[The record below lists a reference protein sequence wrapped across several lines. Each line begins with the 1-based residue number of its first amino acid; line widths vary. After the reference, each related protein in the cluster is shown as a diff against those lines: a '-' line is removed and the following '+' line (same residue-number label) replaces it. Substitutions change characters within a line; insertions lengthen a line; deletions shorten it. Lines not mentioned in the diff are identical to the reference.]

1 MSDFNQIE
9 QEIFRIK
16 ERNWRVEID
25 KKWETS
31 WFRRLLIIIFTYLA
45 MGFYLSVLRVDRPW
59 LNAIVPAL
67 AFMLSTLTLPFFRK
81 AWIKYINKL

>member
-31 WFRRLLIIIFTYLA
+31 WFRRLLIIIFTYFVERGAKWKISILH
-45 MGFYLSVLRVDRPW
+45 FLRAKTKQRV
-59 LNAIVPAL
+59 
-67 AFMLSTLTLPFFRK
+67 
-81 AWIKYINKL
+81 

>member
-16 ERNWRVEID
+16 ERNRRVEID

-31 WFRRLLIIIFTYLA
+31 RFRRLLIIIFTYLA

-81 AWIKYINKL
+81 VWIKYINKL